1 MTTRSSVEQFLSE
14 KTLAL
19 AGASRSGK
27 KFGNT
32 VVKEL
37 TKKGYELLL
46 VHPEAS
52 EIEGLTCY
60 SDLSELPDGVGGLVL
75 IVPPEQTER
84 ITREAAAAGIRRI
97 WMQQGSESPTA
108 VEFCRE
114 NGIDVI
120 HGECILMYAQ
130 PTGFHKFHR
139 WIWGLFGKLPEEQ
152 A

>member
-1 MTTRSSVEQFLSE
+1 VTTQSSVEQFLSE
-14 KTLAL
+14 KTFAL

-52 EIEGLTCY
+52 EIEGLKCY
-60 SDLSELPDGVGGLVL
+60 SGLSELPDGVGGLVL

-84 ITREAAAAGIRRI
+84 ITPEAAAAGIRRI
-97 WMQQGSESPTA
+97 WMQQGSESPRA

-139 WIWGLFGKLPEEQ
+139 WIWSLFGKLPEEQ

>member
-37 TKKGYELLL
+37 TQKGYELLL

-60 SDLSELPDGVGGLVL
+60 SGLSELPDGVGGLVL
-75 IVPPEQTER
+75 IVPPERTER

-97 WMQQGSESPTA
+97 WMQQGSESTTA

-139 WIWGLFGKLPEEQ
+139 WIWGLFGKLPEERS
-152 A
+152 